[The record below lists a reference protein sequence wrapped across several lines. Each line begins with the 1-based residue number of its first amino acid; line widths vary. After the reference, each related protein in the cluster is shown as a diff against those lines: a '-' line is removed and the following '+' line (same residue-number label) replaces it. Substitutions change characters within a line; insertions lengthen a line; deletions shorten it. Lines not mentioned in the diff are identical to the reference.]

1 MKLKAFSVV
10 VFLLVSS
17 ACFSQNRVSGIV
29 LSSADSVA
37 VNDCVIYLD
46 NGKIN
51 ALTDGKG
58 RFVFEDVAEGKH
70 ILHFTTVEFEYQKH
84 EFTVTGTN
92 SFVRVKLNPRSKTLD
107 EIVVSDVQTDFGFT
121 RMRSVENMGI
131 YEGKKTEVI
140 LPIQLIANTAT
151 NNARQVYSRV
161 AGLNIWEND
170 GAGIQLSIG
179 GRGLDPNRSSNF
191 NVRQNGHDISADAL
205 GYPESYYTP
214 PIEGVG
220 RIEIIRGAASLQYGT
235 QFGGLVNFVMKSPVA
250 DKKLELTARQTA
262 GSYGFYNAF
271 TSASGTAGKVSY
283 YTFFQ
288 YKRGDGWRKNSEFEN
303 HTFFGNINYR
313 VNDKTKVGLDFSQMG
328 YIAQQPGGLTD
339 EMFAQNPRQSNR
351 DRNWFKVN
359 WNLLALHVDHQIN
372 SNSEF
377 NLRVFGLNA
386 YRYALGFRQSRVGIE
401 DEGEERELITGRFN
415 NIAGEARYLTRY
427 NLKSVQS
434 VLLLGARYYYGT
446 NVNKLGVGSA
456 TEGPDFRFNDHEN
469 DVLNDYRFPNQNA
482 SLFFENIFHITDKF
496 SVTPGA
502 RFEYINTH
510 AEGYN
515 VEVLKDLAGNEI
527 SRERQDENMT
537 SVRKFVIAG
546 VGVTYRPGKH
556 LEIYSNISQNY
567 KSISFN
573 DFRFTGPSLIIDPE
587 LEDEKGYSF
596 DLGIRSEQT
605 VMFSYDI
612 SVFYLNYGN
621 RIGEIDHKTDLQAGR
636 VRTNIGK
643 AQIYGIETYAEA
655 DVLGMVSDGE
665 KWTGKIFTNIALI
678 GSEYKSAKRTDIN
691 GNKVE
696 FIPLVNLK
704 TGFNVGYKKLKAS
717 MQYTFMSEQY
727 SDASNSTS
735 SDQTAVIGLIPEY
748 KIVDVSGSYE
758 FKRFRIE
765 GSVNNLLNEM
775 YYTRRATGYPGPGIL
790 PSDGRGFYITLQV
803 KI

>member
-1 MKLKAFSVV
+1 MKLKVFNVV
-10 VFLLVSS
+10 VFFLVSF
-17 ACFSQNRVSGIV
+17 AGLAQYRVSGVV
-29 LSSADSVA
+29 LSSADSAA

-46 NGKIN
+46 NGKVS

-58 RFVFEDVAEGKH
+58 RFLFGDVANGKH
-70 ILHFTTVEFEYQKH
+70 VMHFTTVEFEYQKY
-84 EFTVTGTN
+84 ELTVSGTDA
-92 SFVRVKLNPRSKTLD
+92 FVRIKLIPRSKTLD
-107 EIVVSDVQTDFGFT
+107 EIVVSDVKTDFGLT

-140 LPIQLIANTAT
+140 LPAQLIANTAT

-214 PIEGVG
+214 PIEGIG
-220 RIEIIRGAASLQYGT
+220 RIEIVRGAASLQYGT
-235 QFGGLVNFVMKSPVA
+235 QFGGLVNFKMKDPVA
-250 DKKLELTARQTA
+250 DKKLELAVRQTG
-262 GSYGFYNAF
+262 GSYGFYNTF
-271 TSASGTAGKVSY
+271 TSASGTADKISY

-288 YKRGDGWRKNSEFEN
+288 YKRGDGWRENSGYEN
-303 HTFFGNINYR
+303 HTFFGNVNYN
-313 VNDKTKVGLDFSQMG
+313 VTDQTKVAIDFTQMG

-339 EMFAQNPRQSNR
+339 DMFAQDPRQSNR

-359 WNLLALHVDHQIN
+359 WNLLALHVDHRIN
-372 SNSEF
+372 NNSEF

-386 YRYALGFRQSRVGIE
+386 YRYALGFRQSRVSIE
-401 DEGEERELITGRFN
+401 DEGEERELITGKFN
-415 NIAGEARYLTRY
+415 NIAGEARFLTRY
-427 NLKSVQS
+427 NVRSIPS
-434 VLLLGARYYYGT
+434 VLLVGTRYYHGT

-456 TEGPDFRFNDHEN
+456 TTGPDFRFNDYEN
-469 DVLNDYRFPNQNA
+469 DVLNDYRFPNQNT
-482 SLFFENIFHITDKF
+482 SLFFENIFHISEKF

-515 VEVLKDLAGNEI
+515 VQVQKDLAGNEI
-527 SRERQDENMT
+527 SRERTNENKT

-546 VGVTYRPGKH
+546 LGVTYRPGKH
-556 LEIYSNISQNY
+556 TEIYSNISQNY

-573 DFRFTGPSLIIDPE
+573 DFRFSGPSLLIDPA
-587 LEDEKGYSF
+587 LTDEKGYSF
-596 DLGIRSEQT
+596 DMGVRSEQT
-605 VMFSYDI
+605 VMFSYDV
-612 SVFYLNYGN
+612 SAFFLNYGN

-636 VRTNIGK
+636 MRTNIGK
-643 AQIYGIETYAEA
+643 AQIYGIEAYAET
-655 DVLGMVSDGE
+655 DILGLVGDAE
-665 KWTGKIFTNIALI
+665 KWTGKIFTNIAI
-678 GSEYKSAKRTDIN
+678 IDSEYKSAKRSDIN

-696 FIPLVNLK
+696 FIPLLNLK
-704 TGFNVGYKKLKAS
+704 TGLNAGYKRLKAS
-717 MQYTFMSEQY
+717 FQYTFMSEQY
-727 SDASNSTS
+727 SDASNAS
-735 SDQTAVIGLIPEY
+735 SADQTAVIGLIPEY
-748 KIVDVSGSYE
+748 KIVDVSASYE
-758 FKRFRIE
+758 FKRYRIE

-775 YYTRRATGYPGPGIL
+775 YFTRRATGYPGPGIL
-790 PSDGRGFYITLQV
+790 PSDGRGIFVTLQV